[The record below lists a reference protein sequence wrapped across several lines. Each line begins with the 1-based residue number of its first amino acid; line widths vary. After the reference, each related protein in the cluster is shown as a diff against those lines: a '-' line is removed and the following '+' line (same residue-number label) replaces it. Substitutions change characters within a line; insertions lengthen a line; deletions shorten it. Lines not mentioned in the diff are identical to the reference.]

1 GLAKGRRMLVLLPG
15 SRPGEA
21 RRHLGTVLKAAAAL
35 RRKFDL
41 SVVLATPDGFRERGV
56 LQTFREPIE
65 AESIQII
72 ENDTWD
78 AIGHADLALAASGT
92 VTIEA
97 AVLGTPIVT
106 YYKVTPLSW
115 YAGRRLVK
123 VPFLSMV
130 NLVAGRKI
138 VPELMQ
144 REMTPAR
151 LAEEASKLLAD
162 ETRADSMRK
171 DLAEVR
177 TALTRDGDPLEQVA
191 AAIADLVG
199 RQ

>member
-1 GLAKGRRMLVLLPG
+1 VA
-15 SRPGEA
+15 
-21 RRHLGTVLKAAAAL
+21 
-35 RRKFDL
+35 
-41 SVVLATPDGFRERGV
+41 LATPGGFRERGV

-97 AVLGTPIVT
+97 AVLGTPMVT

-144 REMTPAR
+144 REMTAAR
-151 LAEEASKLLAD
+151 LIEEASKLLAD

-191 AAIADLVG
+191 ATVAGLVG